1 MLLISILTKIP
12 PIPPLVKGG
21 ERKFFISRKGGI
33 LASSFLAL
41 LFAWTL
47 IGPCGCA
54 TFGERPHEVV
64 KEDLFKEYLQK
75 GRECEDKGD
84 PVEALKQYKLAMTVD
99 PANKE
104 VIDGSN
110 RVETELRSLAE
121 KHYKAG
127 LELDKVGK
135 YARSRQ
141 QFLIALR
148 LWPDYPEAINML
160 TTRKRIKIKKYVVH
174 IVRSSES
181 LSNLAKIYYG
191 DPEKFSI
198 IAKYNS
204 FDDASRIAVGQKIK
218 IPEIEGVDFLVGK
231 EPVETESLPVDNSE
245 IAEWDWEDYALE
257 DRPEPVDQVAIYR
270 NHGVDLFRKG
280 EYQMAIVE
288 FSKVLNANP
297 DDNIALAYAH
307 KSHYQLAMDFYAK
320 KDYLGARDQF
330 KASLRYT
337 KDCYDC
343 NLYVRKS
350 EDLYKE
356 MHYKEGIRFFDREQ
370 LNEAIKEWELVRVM
384 DPDYKKVN
392 ELINKAKTLLKK
404 IEELKKSQKG

>member
-1 MLLISILTKIP
+1 MLLISIFTKIP
-12 PIPPLVKGG
+12 PIPRLVKGG
-21 ERKFFISRKGGI
+21 EREFFNSGKGGI

-110 RVETELRSLAE
+110 RVETALRSLAE

-127 LELDKVGK
+127 LELDKAGK

-148 LWPDYPEAINML
+148 LWPDYPEATNML
-160 TTRKRIKIKKYVVH
+160 ITRKRIKIKRYVVH
-174 IVRSSES
+174 TVKPSES

-204 FDDASRIAVGQKIK
+204 FDDASRVAVGQKIK

-270 NHGVDLFRKG
+270 NHGVDLFRKR

-343 NLYVRKS
+343 NLYISKS

-370 LNEAIKEWELVRVM
+370 LNEAIKEWELVRFM

-392 ELINKAKTLLKK
+392 ELINKAKILLKK

>member
-1 MLLISILTKIP
+1 MLLISIFTKIP
-12 PIPPLVKGG
+12 PIPRLVKGG
-21 ERKFFISRKGGI
+21 EREFFNSGKGGI

-110 RVETELRSLAE
+110 RVERALRSLAE

-127 LELDKVGK
+127 LELDKAGK

-148 LWPDYPEAINML
+148 LWSDYPEATNML
-160 TTRKRIKIKKYVVH
+160 TTRKRIKIKRYVVH
-174 IVRSSES
+174 IVRSSEN

-343 NLYVRKS
+343 NLYISKS

-370 LNEAIKEWELVRVM
+370 LNEAIKEWELVRFM

-392 ELINKAKTLLKK
+392 ELINKAKILLKK

>member
-1 MLLISILTKIP
+1 MFLISIFTKIP
-12 PIPPLVKGG
+12 PIPRLEKEG
-21 ERKFFISRKGGI
+21 EREFFSSGKVGI

-47 IGPCGCA
+47 VGPCGCA
-54 TFGERPHEVV
+54 TFGERPHVVV
-64 KEDLFKEYLQK
+64 KEDLFREYLQK
-75 GRECEDKGD
+75 GREREDKGD
-84 PVEALKQYKLAMTVD
+84 MVEALKQYKLAMTID

-110 RVETELRSLAE
+110 RVETALRSLAE
-121 KHYKAG
+121 KHFTAG
-127 LELDKVGK
+127 LELDKAGK

-148 LWPDYPEAINML
+148 LWPDYPEAIHML
-160 TTRKRIKIKKYVVH
+160 TTRKRIKIKRYVVH
-174 IVRSSES
+174 IVRPSES
-181 LSNLAKIYYG
+181 VAKLAKIYYG

-198 IAKYNS
+198 IAKYNN

-218 IPEIEGVDFLVGK
+218 IPEIEGVDFLVDK

-288 FSKVLNANP
+288 FNKVLNANP
-297 DDNIALAYAH
+297 DDNIAFAYAH

-330 KASLRYT
+330 EASLRYT
-337 KDCYDC
+337 KECYKC
-343 NLYVRKS
+343 NLYIRKS

-356 MHYKEGIRFFDREQ
+356 MHYKEGMRFFDREQ
-370 LNEAIKEWELVRVM
+370 LNEAIKEWELVRFM

-392 ELINKAKTLLKK
+392 ELINKAKMLLKK

>member
-1 MLLISILTKIP
+1 MFLISIFTKIP
-12 PIPPLVKGG
+12 PIPRLVKDGM
-21 ERKFFISRKGGI
+21 
-33 LASSFLAL
+33 LALIFPAL

-54 TFGERPHEVV
+54 TFGERPREVV
-64 KEDLFKEYLQK
+64 REDLFTEYLQK

-84 PVEALKQYKLAMTVD
+84 LVEALKQYKLAMTVD

-104 VIDGSN
+104 VIDVSN
-110 RVETELRSLAE
+110 GVETALRRLAE

-127 LELDKVGK
+127 LKLDKAGK

-148 LWPDYPEAINML
+148 LWPNYPEAIRML
-160 TTRKRIKIKKYVVH
+160 TTRKRIKIKRYVVH
-174 IVRSSES
+174 TVRSSES
-181 LSNLAKIYYG
+181 VSQLAKIYYG

-198 IAKYNS
+198 IAKYNN

-231 EPVETESLPVDNSE
+231 EPIETESLPVDNSE

-288 FSKVLNANP
+288 FNKVLNANP
-297 DDNIALAYAH
+297 DDNIAIAYAH

-320 KDYLGARDQF
+320 NDYLGARDQF

-343 NLYVRKS
+343 NLYITKS

-356 MHYKEGIRFFDREQ
+356 MHYKEGIRFFDRER
-370 LNEAIKEWELVRVM
+370 LNEAIKEWERVRVM

-404 IEELKKSQKG
+404 IEELKKSRKG

>member
-1 MLLISILTKIP
+1 MFLISIFTKIP
-12 PIPPLVKGG
+12 PIPRLVKDGM
-21 ERKFFISRKGGI
+21 
-33 LASSFLAL
+33 LALIFPAL
-41 LFAWTL
+41 LFAWAL

-54 TFGERPHEVV
+54 TFGERPREVV
-64 KEDLFKEYLQK
+64 REDLFTEYLQK

-84 PVEALKQYKLAMTVD
+84 LVEALKQYKLAMTVD

-104 VIDGSN
+104 VIDVSN
-110 RVETELRSLAE
+110 GVETALRRLAE

-127 LELDKVGK
+127 LKLDKAGK

-148 LWPDYPEAINML
+148 LWPNYPEAIRML
-160 TTRKRIKIKKYVVH
+160 TTRKRIKIKRYVVH
-174 IVRSSES
+174 TVRSSES
-181 LSNLAKIYYG
+181 VSQLAKIYYG

-198 IAKYNS
+198 IAKYNN
-204 FDDASRIAVGQKIK
+204 FDDASRIAVGQRIK

-231 EPVETESLPVDNSE
+231 EPIETESLPVDNSE

-288 FSKVLNANP
+288 FNKVLNANP
-297 DDNIALAYAH
+297 DDNIAIAYAH

-343 NLYVRKS
+343 NLYITKS

-356 MHYKEGIRFFDREQ
+356 MHYKEGIRFFDRER
-370 LNEAIKEWELVRVM
+370 LNEAIKEWERVRVM

-404 IEELKKSQKG
+404 IEELKKSRKG

>member
-1 MLLISILTKIP
+1 MLLISIFTKIP
-12 PIPPLVKGG
+12 PIPRLVKGG
-21 ERKFFISRKGGI
+21 EREFFNSGKGGI

-110 RVETELRSLAE
+110 RVETALRSLAE

-127 LELDKVGK
+127 LELDKTGK

-148 LWPDYPEAINML
+148 LWSDYPEATNML
-160 TTRKRIKIKKYVVH
+160 ITRKRIKIKRYVVH
-174 IVRSSES
+174 TVMPSES
-181 LSNLAKIYYG
+181 VSKLAKIYYG

-198 IAKYNS
+198 IAKYNN
-204 FDDASRIAVGQKIK
+204 FDDASRIAAGQKIK

-231 EPVETESLPVDNSE
+231 EPIETESLPVDNSE

-270 NHGVDLFRKG
+270 NHGVDLFRKR

-343 NLYVRKS
+343 NLYISKS

-370 LNEAIKEWELVRVM
+370 LNEAIKEWELVRFM
-384 DPDYKKVN
+384 DPDYKKMN

>member
-1 MLLISILTKIP
+1 MLLISIFTKIP
-12 PIPPLVKGG
+12 PIPRLVKGG
-21 ERKFFISRKGGI
+21 EREFFNSGKGGI

-110 RVETELRSLAE
+110 RVETALRSLAE

-127 LELDKVGK
+127 LELDKAGK

-148 LWPDYPEAINML
+148 LWSDYPEATNML
-160 TTRKRIKIKKYVVH
+160 TTRKRIKIKRYVVH
-174 IVRSSES
+174 IVRSSEN

-270 NHGVDLFRKG
+270 NHGVDLFRKR

-343 NLYVRKS
+343 NLYISKS

-370 LNEAIKEWELVRVM
+370 LNEAIKEWELVRFM

-392 ELINKAKTLLKK
+392 ELINKAKILLKK